1 VVPRGVAKGV
11 AKNPVVPH
19 AGTQTPAPQQ
29 PVPEAWQKDPRPKL
43 ATHCALVVQ
52 VIVLPQEKFSPQAV
66 KPSTDWRHTQLPP
79 DAGVPHVVKLLPQV
93 NDVPQEVQTPF
104 EPTA

>member
-1 VVPRGVAKGV
+1 
-11 AKNPVVPH
+11 
-19 AGTQTPAPQQ
+19 
-29 PVPEAWQKDPRPKL
+29 
-43 ATHCALVVQ
+43 
-52 VIVLPQEKFSPQAV
+52 VLPQEKFSPQAV